1 MSDNSKGSY
10 AATPRREFEVFAAG
24 SKRDLFS
31 RIAMIGETDRNDNP
45 FLPKLFPVSIREM
58 TPSGLMKKPRE
69 VLIEPRGL
77 TADGSNGVRWIVT
90 GRFPK
95 DSKTCIELPTQAS
108 RPGPLAKV
116 ENRVTSLSIHPTN
129 CSTMGWAPSNAS
141 RSANPRSPVVRMSEV
156 TLGMALRIVRSRSW
170 KPRVPGASP
179 RANSSRS

>member
-90 GRFPK
+90 GHFPK
-95 DSKTCIELPTQAS
+95 DSKMQRDGRFEMILDTDTGSGNLTVTQ
-108 RPGPLAKV
+108 L
-116 ENRVTSLSIHPTN
+116 
-129 CSTMGWAPSNAS
+129 
-141 RSANPRSPVVRMSEV
+141 
-156 TLGMALRIVRSRSW
+156 
-170 KPRVPGASP
+170 
-179 RANSSRS
+179 